1 MKKALV
7 AAALLCA
14 TLVSTSVPASAN
26 LHATTVV
33 HNMTPDKVW
42 VTLYADVG
50 AFGWAIESGCK
61 PWFAGP
67 EWRCTTHTKNG
78 PWRLRAEVDA
88 GGKHYDFITNYW
100 YDGAQRQYTP
110 GADSYFYICKD
121 SGGFYWSYTAGC
133 RLHNNS

>member
-14 TLVSTSVPASAN
+14 TLVSTVVPASAN

-33 HNMTPDKVW
+33 RNMTPDKVW

-50 AFGWAIESGCK
+50 AFGWAIESGCR
-61 PWFAGP
+61 PGFAAS
-67 EWRCTTHTKNG
+67 EWRCTTHTDNG

-88 GGKHYDFITNYW
+88 GGKRYDFITNYW
-100 YDGAQRQYTP
+100 YDGAQRRYTS
-110 GADSYFYICKD
+110 GADSSFYICKD
-121 SGGFYWSYTAGC
+121 AGGFYWSYTANC
-133 RLHNNS
+133 SLHNNS